1 MTNLHNVLKSKDI
14 TLPTRVCIVKA
25 MVFPVVMYGCES
37 WTIKKAECRR
47 IDAFE
52 LWCWKTLGSP
62 LDSKEIQ
69 PVNPKGNQPWIF
81 IGRTEAEAE
90 APILGLHG
98 AKSWLIGEDPEAGK
112 DWRQKEKG
120 KQRMRWLDS
129 ILDSM
134 DMNLSKLQEDSTCHG
149 ASKPTCHNYWA
160 CALEPALCN
169 KRSHRNEKPT
179 HCK

>member
-1 MTNLHNVLKSKDI
+1 MTNLDSILQSRDI
-14 TLPTRVCIVKA
+14 TLLTKVCIVKA
-25 MVFPVVMYGCES
+25 MVFPHSMWMWELDHKEDWVLENWCFRIVVLE
-37 WTIKKAECRR
+37 
-47 IDAFE
+47 
-52 LWCWKTLGSP
+52 KTLENF